1 MLQGSGGGNF
11 ALHGSRRTLQLRT
24 PTPFFTLKVIKYVSA
39 SVTCKIVAANQL
51 WEILHGKILKLSH
64 ILLLHFN
71 LQYND
76 PTSGALN
83 IHLQYFTV
91 SVCVC
96 VVHLTSNRF
105 ETSSEVAAVCVY
117 FQWNFQGW
125 GLTWPRKKRYKDKI
139 RQNPR
144 SCSDTASSLL
154 MKSPSPVQMAAVAGA
169 RPRSSFLSV
178 TLTLFTFSLMSTLCQ
193 PSHSPSSVLMCQGWP
208 LRAV

>member
-1 MLQGSGGGNF
+1 MGGCVDPAHTSNYFLSLLLHVCLSVPTAMLQGSGGGNF

-51 WEILHGKILKLSH
+51 WEILHGKILTLSH

-96 VVHLTSNRF
+96 V
-105 ETSSEVAAVCVY
+105 
-117 FQWNFQGW
+117 
-125 GLTWPRKKRYKDKI
+125 
-139 RQNPR
+139 
-144 SCSDTASSLL
+144 
-154 MKSPSPVQMAAVAGA
+154 
-169 RPRSSFLSV
+169 
-178 TLTLFTFSLMSTLCQ
+178 LCI
-193 PSHSPSSVLMCQGWP
+193 
-208 LRAV
+208 